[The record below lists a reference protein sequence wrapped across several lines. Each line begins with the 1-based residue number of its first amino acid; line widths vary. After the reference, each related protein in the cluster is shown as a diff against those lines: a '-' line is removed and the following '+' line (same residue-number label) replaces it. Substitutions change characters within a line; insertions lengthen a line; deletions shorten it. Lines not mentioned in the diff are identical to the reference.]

1 MILKYVI
8 KNNTDS
14 DFPIEP
20 GEAWQFVCRCD
31 DEHDAYVQMEKV
43 KMSAGQFGHDVMNVY
58 FEGRPFDARSWW
70 TQGANAD
77 DFPYDPSVAISSVQ
91 DETRS

>member
-8 KNNTDS
+8 KNNADD

-20 GEAWQFVCRCD
+20 GEAWQFVCHCD
-31 DEHDAYVQMEKV
+31 DEHDAYAQMEKV
-43 KMSAGQFGHDVMNVY
+43 KMSAQQFGHDVMNVY
-58 FEGRPFDARSWW
+58 LEDRPFDARSWW

-77 DFPYDPSVAISSVQ
+77 DFPYDQSVAISCVQ
-91 DETRS
+91 DETRN